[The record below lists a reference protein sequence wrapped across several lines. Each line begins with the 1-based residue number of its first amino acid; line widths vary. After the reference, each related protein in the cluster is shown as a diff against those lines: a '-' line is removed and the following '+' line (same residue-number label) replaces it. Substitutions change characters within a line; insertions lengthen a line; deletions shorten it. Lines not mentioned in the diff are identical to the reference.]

1 MRWRIR
7 RWAPISAAIC
17 ARSSRSR
24 EAARSPGKSSGAG
37 LQTVVEAILALRPVA
52 EESHPMLP
60 HVSAWMDEELA
71 LFRETVAR
79 FVDAE
84 MVPNDAAWRKQH
96 SVGPEIWRKAGE
108 MGLLC
113 LDLPAEYGCGGGD
126 FRHEA
131 VFYEELARRGLSGFG
146 QGVHSMCAHYV
157 FNYGTD
163 EQKHRWLP
171 RLARGELIG
180 AIAMTEPG
188 AGSDLQGVRTR
199 AVLEGDHYRIN
210 GSKIFIT
217 NGGQASL
224 LMLVTRTNAEER
236 KRGLSLIMVE
246 TPNLPGYRVGRVLDK
261 MGMVAQDTAELFFE
275 DVRVPADCRLGA
287 EEGLGMY
294 QLMGDLPYERLV
306 IALCGVA
313 AMEGAVAETSK
324 YVKERKAFGQPIGS
338 MQTVRHKL
346 AEIATLTRV
355 ARVFVDDCI
364 VKLLAGKLD
373 TETASMAK
381 YWVTDMQQQVID
393 ECVQLHGGY
402 GYMNEY
408 LVCRMFADSRVQR
421 IYGGTNEIMKE
432 LISRAV

>member
-1 MRWRIR
+1 ML
-7 RWAPISAAIC
+7 AY
-17 ARSSRSR
+17 
-24 EAARSPGKSSGAG
+24 ESP
-37 LQTVVEAILALRPVA
+37 
-52 EESHPMLP
+52 
-60 HVSAWMDEELA
+60 WMNEDLA

-79 FVDAE
+79 FVETE
-84 MVPNDAAWRKQH
+84 MVPKDPEWRKQH
-96 SVGPEIWRKAGE
+96 SVGRDIWRKAGDL
-108 MGLLC
+108 GLLC

-126 FRHEA
+126 FRHEV
-131 VFYEELARRGLSGFG
+131 VFYEELARRGISGFG

-157 FNYGTD
+157 FNYGTE
-163 EQKHRWLP
+163 EQKQRWLP
-171 RLARGELIG
+171 RLAKGELIG

-188 AGSDLQGVRTR
+188 AGSDLQGIRTR

-224 LMLVTRTNAEER
+224 LMLVTRTNPEER

-246 TPNLPGYRVGRVLDK
+246 TENLPGYRVGRVLDK

-287 EEGLGMY
+287 EEGQGMY

-324 YVKERKAFGQPIGS
+324 YVKERKAFGQTIGS

-346 AEIATLTRV
+346 AEIATITRV
-355 ARVFVDDCI
+355 ARVFVDDC
-364 VKLLAGKLD
+364 VGKLLAGKLD

-432 LISRAV
+432 LISRSV